1 MEENYTIELPFA
13 IDSYVYKIIKDKR
26 IKHPHRCWVAGYWIP
41 ADNRFSTIHIAHYIG
56 STLDYSEEINLADA
70 MKLLFRN
77 ESDAEEAMRK
87 LQDED

>member
-13 IDSYVYKIIKDKR
+13 IDSYVYRIIKDKR
-26 IKHPHRCWVAGYWIP
+26 IKHPHRCWVAGYWIS
-41 ADNRFSTIHIAHYIG
+41 ADNSCSTIHIAHYIG
-56 STLDYSEEINLADA
+56 STFDYSEEIKLTDA

-77 ESDAEEAMRK
+77 EADAEEAMRK